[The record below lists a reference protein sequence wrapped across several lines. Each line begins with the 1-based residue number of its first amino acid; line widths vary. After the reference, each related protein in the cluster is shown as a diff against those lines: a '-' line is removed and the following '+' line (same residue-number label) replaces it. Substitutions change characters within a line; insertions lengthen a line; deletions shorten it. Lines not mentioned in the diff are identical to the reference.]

1 MIVDELHDLQH
12 RVEVVLHVRHLDVA
26 DRAAGGERLELRL
39 EGELIEG
46 VDMLGDVNVVGVR
59 DVVLVRDALDE
70 AEALLQA
77 LGKFIRR
84 GLQRCSVEREVDV
97 GRFLPALARIVHV
110 LHNFKRKRRS
120 RRVGVR
126 FSRHVLDALVKAR
139 VAERDR
145 RIAAVEELV
154 DRLALFEPR
163 ERAILPEDRRGV
175 RERALETVVAA
186 HEGLVAELEP
196 FVENLPELIKRA
208 AGRERHVHK
217 VDGHHALIE
226 PAVILGLVRIVV
238 SGVRHIVP
246 AVAGAVG
253 REEAAAAHAGVHVA
267 MARRFALGELELF
280 HFLLGNVVRHHALC
294 CAAGGKLCEV
304 PELRALGDVVLFQHV
319 NELRECGGDPHALLV
334 LHTLNALV
342 ERFFDDDGK
351 VLLLLLASSLAE
363 VHEDRDKRRLSVRR
377 HKRHDLILDGL
388 HAAADLIAQ
397 PLFNDLGDGFIR
409 GLGAEVLEL
418 L

>member
-1 MIVDELHDLQH
+1 M
-12 RVEVVLHVRHLDVA
+12 
-26 DRAAGGERLELRL
+26 
-39 EGELIEG
+39 
-46 VDMLGDVNVVGVR
+46 
-59 DVVLVRDALDE
+59 
-70 AEALLQA
+70 
-77 LGKFIRR
+77 
-84 GLQRCSVEREVDV
+84 
-97 GRFLPALARIVHV
+97 
-110 LHNFKRKRRS
+110 
-120 RRVGVR
+120 R
-126 FSRHVLDALVKAR
+126 FSRHVLDALIKSR

-196 FVENLPELIKRA
+196 FVENLPELIERA

-226 PAVILGLVRIVV
+226 PAIVFGLVRIVV
-238 SGVRHIVP
+238 SGVCYVVP

-253 REEAAAAHAGVHVA
+253 REEAAAAHARVHVA
-267 MARRFALGELELF
+267 MARRFALGELELL
-280 HFLLGNVVRHHALC
+280 HFLLGNVVRHHALGG
-294 CAAGGKLCEV
+294 AAGGKLCEV
-304 PELRALGDVVLFQHV
+304 PELRALGDIIFLEHV
-319 NELRECGGDPHALLV
+319 NKLRERGGDPHALLV
-334 LHTLNALV
+334 LHAFNALV
-342 ERFFDDDGK
+342 ERLFDDDGK

-409 GLGAEVLEL
+409 GFRAEVLEL